1 MKERHTVE
9 QQAVQVHEHVCVIVY
24 VNVDDVV
31 LVLVDVSGFSDSEII
46 CHQNIGGNPMGKLLL
61 DNISLIAGET
71 IKFFIL
77 IVTGVVLLDRVKNA
91 ARELNTRVAALEH
104 WRDEHISS
112 IEPHTVCIL
121 EERRKVDEREWL
133 ERIERKIDRLEERI
147 DALTEKIHG

>member
-1 MKERHTVE
+1 M
-9 QQAVQVHEHVCVIVY
+9 
-24 VNVDDVV
+24 
-31 LVLVDVSGFSDSEII
+31 S
-46 CHQNIGGNPMGKLLL
+46 KLLL

-77 IVTGVVLLDRVKNA
+77 IVTGIVLLDRVKNSTSQ
-91 ARELNTRVAALEH
+91 LNTKVSALDQ

-121 EERRKVDEREWL
+121 ENRRKVDEREWL

-147 DALTEKIHG
+147 DALTEKIHA